1 MGLEILESQCLTTV
15 LLAVIAILLFLWLIY
30 PQLSCSKESFNPSTS
45 NSTNSSTGSQLS
57 PPAPAVPVKYVDANT
72 GTIMDGTD
80 FMKPKFDNNDNPP
93 INIIPPGS
101 YLLDDGRGGQT
112 GLATAKCS
120 KSCCSSQWPL
130 SFNLPY
136 EADICDNKDKYVPNA
151 LYCDN
156 SWQDSGCLCLTEDQY
171 DYLSDRGG
179 NAG

>member
-120 KSCCSSQWPL
+120 KSCCSSQWPRAL
-130 SFNLPY
+130 
-136 EADICDNKDKYVPNA
+136 ICHTKPIYAITKTNMYLMPFTATIVGRTVVVYV
-151 LYCDN
+151 
-156 SWQDSGCLCLTEDQY
+156 
-171 DYLSDRGG
+171 
-179 NAG
+179 